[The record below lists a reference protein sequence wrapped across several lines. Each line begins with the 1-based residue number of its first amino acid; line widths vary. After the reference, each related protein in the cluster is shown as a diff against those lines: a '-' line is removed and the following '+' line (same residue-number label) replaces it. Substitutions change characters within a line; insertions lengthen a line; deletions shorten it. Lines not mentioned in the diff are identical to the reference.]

1 MADKDWKKLRS
12 LASEML
18 RCMGSDEEEG
28 QEEPRE
34 SKKEEASE
42 GEPPKGK
49 EAAISLMASTLA
61 SKLSK

>member
-18 RCMGSDEEEG
+18 RCMGKDEDEEQG
-28 QEEPRE
+28 EPRE
-34 SKKEEASE
+34 TKEREASE
-42 GEPPKGK
+42 ESPKGK
-49 EAAISLMASTLA
+49 DAAISLMASTLA